1 MEPTP
6 ELIRALW
13 RDKVENARELTFA
26 QKFWA
31 GAELF
36 DSACEVTKAGI
47 RWQHPD
53 FSEAQVMDEL
63 RRRLEIEARWEERE
77 QMRERK

>member
-6 ELIRALW
+6 ELIRQLW
-13 RDKVENARELTFA
+13 RDKVEAARGITFA

-36 DSACEVTKAGI
+36 DSACEVTKAGL
-47 RWQHPD
+47 RMQHPE
-53 FSEAQVMDEL
+53 FSEEQVLEEL
-63 RRRLEIEARWEERE
+63 RRRLAIAQRLEERE
-77 QMRERK
+77 SLTERE